1 LVLLGAVRLL
11 EASVLQDD
19 AGSVTDQ
26 HDDVENHINGTA
38 DRPRNSNLDL
48 YSHALRDPLVD
59 TDGSNKGDGRKKRK
73 LEDDGDLSDDNM
85 GVTGC
90 RCDHSRKRGTG
101 CTCGTACGTAGYCC
115 HRSSGRM
122 VSLDGSPSN
131 VRDSQSVGS

>member
-1 LVLLGAVRLL
+1 MIEVRVGLTCVFQNTEDGRLVLLGAVRLL

-59 TDGSNKGDGRKKRK
+59 TDGSNKGDGRNKKRK
-73 LEDDGDLSDDNM
+73 LEDVRDLSDGN
-85 GVTGC
+85 T
-90 RCDHSRKRGTG
+90 
-101 CTCGTACGTAGYCC
+101 
-115 HRSSGRM
+115 
-122 VSLDGSPSN
+122 
-131 VRDSQSVGS
+131 